1 MITIVNRTLSK
12 AVTPEEPGD
21 GMMTKTAN
29 GKPHLE
35 DIAGGQAIIEGVM
48 MRYGNKIAAQ

>member
-29 GKPHLE
+29 GKPHPE